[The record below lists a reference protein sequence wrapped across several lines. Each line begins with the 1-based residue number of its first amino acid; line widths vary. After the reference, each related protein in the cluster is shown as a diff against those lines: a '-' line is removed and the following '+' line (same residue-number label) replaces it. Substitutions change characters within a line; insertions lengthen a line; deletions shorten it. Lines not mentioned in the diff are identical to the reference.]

1 MKNTGCCPKCHSR
14 NIVRVPDNAH
24 RYLAHSIAITKVVTV
39 ERESWVENQHE
50 LNEIKKGVWIRRYRM
65 GWDIDVREKVYQRLA
80 NEIFFRSLR
89 GEYALGAKLPS
100 YIEIAK
106 EAGSSPETV
115 RKAIRELQQH
125 SVIEKTRWGYF
136 VSSDEA
142 VIAAYRQQYL
152 ESIAKEYRSAIAKL
166 EN

>member
-1 MKNTGCCPKCHSR
+1 M
-14 NIVRVPDNAH
+14 
-24 RYLAHSIAITKVVTV
+24 
-39 ERESWVENQHE
+39 
-50 LNEIKKGVWIRRYRM
+50 
-65 GWDIDVREKVYQRLA
+65 VYQRLA
-80 NEIFFRSLR
+80 NEIFFRVLH

-100 YIEIAK
+100 FIDLAK

-136 VSSDEA
+136 IASDEA

-152 ESIAKEYRSAIAKL
+152 EAVEKEYLSAKEKAEI
-166 EN
+166 NP

>member
-1 MKNTGCCPKCHSR
+1 
-14 NIVRVPDNAH
+14 
-24 RYLAHSIAITKVVTV
+24 
-39 ERESWVENQHE
+39 
-50 LNEIKKGVWIRRYRM
+50 M
-65 GWDIDVREKVYQRLA
+65 GWDIDVREKVYQRRA
-80 NEIFFRSLR
+80 NEIFFRILR

-115 RKAIRELQQH
+115 RKAIRELHQQ
-125 SVIEKTRWGYF
+125 SVIEKTRRGYF

>member
-1 MKNTGCCPKCHSR
+1 
-14 NIVRVPDNAH
+14 
-24 RYLAHSIAITKVVTV
+24 
-39 ERESWVENQHE
+39 
-50 LNEIKKGVWIRRYRM
+50 M
-65 GWDIDVREKVYQRLA
+65 GWDTDVREKVYQRLA
-80 NEIFFRSLR
+80 NEIFFRILH
-89 GEYALGAKLPS
+89 GKYALGAKLPS
-100 YIEIAK
+100 YLAIAK

-136 VSSDEA
+136 VSSDES

-152 ESIAKEYRSAIAKL
+152 ASIEKEYRSAIAKL